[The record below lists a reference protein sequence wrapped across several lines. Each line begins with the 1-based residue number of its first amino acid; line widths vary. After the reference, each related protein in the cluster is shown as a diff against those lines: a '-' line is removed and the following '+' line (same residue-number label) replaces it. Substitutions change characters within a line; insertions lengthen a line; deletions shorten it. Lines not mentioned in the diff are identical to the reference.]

1 MHFSFE
7 MNSILTI
14 GLFIIIGIFGGF
26 AARKIKVPTISGYI
40 IIGIIL
46 SLSSIIPKE
55 IIYDKLD
62 IITDVSLGVIGYLV
76 GGGLYLKRL
85 KQFGKNIA
93 AITPFEALGA
103 WIFVTIPVAFLGP
116 FIIKIDSPNPSLLH
130 TFLPIA
136 IVLGA
141 ISCATAPAASLAII
155 REYRASGPFVTTLLA
170 IIVLDDAIAV
180 IAYSIGSNVAESL
193 MTGFHNISW
202 SNMLLTPSIDII
214 SSILLGAALGFGLSF
229 VGKYI
234 KKKPQQLA
242 VVLGTI
248 FLCIGAAKALD
259 LSSILANMTM
269 GFIVVN
275 RMRNSEDMFGV
286 INNIE
291 GIIFAMFFTLAGAH
305 FDYTVI
311 KTAGLLAIVI
321 VVGRFIGKFVGVNI
335 GASISRAP
343 LSIKKY
349 LSFGLFPIAGVTIGL
364 AMIIKQHPAFSS
376 IESIMVNAILASV
389 IINEIIAP
397 PLSKFAIFKAGEAFK
412 KD

>member
-1 MHFSFE
+1 

-40 IIGIIL
+40 IIGVIL
-46 SLSSIIPKE
+46 SLSSIIPRE

-93 AITPFEALGA
+93 IITPFEALVA

-214 SSILLGAALGFGLSF
+214 SSIFLGAALGFGLSF

-234 KKKPQQLA
+234 KKKPQLLA
-242 VVLGTI
+242 VVLGAI
-248 FLCIGAAKALD
+248 FLCIGAAKALS

-311 KTAGLLAIVI
+311 KTAGLLATVI
-321 VVGRFIGKFVGVNI
+321 VVGRFIGKYVGVNI

-349 LSFGLFPIAGVTIGL
+349 LGFGLFPVAGVTIGL
-364 AMIIKQHPAFSS
+364 AMLLKQHPAFSS
-376 IESIMVNAILASV
+376 VESIIVNAVLASV

>member
-1 MHFSFE
+1 

-40 IIGIIL
+40 IIGVIL
-46 SLSSIIPKE
+46 SLSSIIPRE
-55 IIYDKLD
+55 IIYEKLD

-93 AITPFEALGA
+93 IITPFEALGA

-234 KKKPQQLA
+234 KKKPQLLA
-242 VVLGTI
+242 VVLGAI
-248 FLCIGAAKALD
+248 FLCIGAAKALG

-291 GIIFAMFFTLAGAH
+291 GIIFAMFFTLAGSH

-311 KTAGLLAIVI
+311 RTAGLLAAVI
-321 VVGRFIGKFVGVNI
+321 VVGRFIGKYVGVNI

-343 LSIKKY
+343 SSIKKY
-349 LSFGLFPIAGVTIGL
+349 LGFGLFPVAGVTIGL

>member
-40 IIGIIL
+40 IIGVIL
-46 SLSSIIPKE
+46 SLSGIIPRE

-93 AITPFEALGA
+93 IITPFEALGA
-103 WIFVTIPVAFLGP
+103 WMFVTIPVAFLGP

-234 KKKPQQLA
+234 KKKPQLLA
-242 VVLGTI
+242 VVLGAI
-248 FLCIGAAKALD
+248 FLCIGAAKALG

-291 GIIFAMFFTLAGAH
+291 GIIFAMFFTLAGSH

-311 KTAGLLAIVI
+311 RTAGLLAAVI
-321 VVGRFIGKFVGVNI
+321 VVGRFIGKYVGVNI

-343 LSIKKY
+343 SSIKKY
-349 LSFGLFPIAGVTIGL
+349 LGFGLFPVAGVTIGL